1 MEINLLVKSLAA
13 QMPYDVKIEIIDKG
27 THFTLKVLK
36 SPEKF
41 DKYFKKYYRERGV
54 REIDIYNHEYRK
66 LIDLSIVVR
75 RYCFGD

>member
-27 THFTLKVLK
+27 THFTLKVLE

-54 REIDIYNHEYRK
+54 RER
-66 LIDLSIVVR
+66 
-75 RYCFGD
+75 